1 MFGLFLVGV
10 VGGGGLCTLR
20 VHFFGRKRPPNTD
33 TDRLTFPPP
42 PPPITQSQNQRYA
55 RLVKHHHAT
64 LREGVS
70 GLGTTY
76 AQASQALNGGA
87 PPSPAAAEPTVN
99 GHGHHGN
106 GNGAAAAAAI
116 DDVEERRRERRRER
130 KRQRRRE
137 QKAAREAAAAATA
150 AAGGNGGAKKA
161 GAASAASGNI
171 EKACPFPGCD
181 GRGHKSGKFLSH
193 VSLSGCPRAHPG
205 AVGGVGVSG

>member
-1 MFGLFLVGV
+1 M
-10 VGGGGLCTLR
+10 
-20 VHFFGRKRPPNTD
+20 
-33 TDRLTFPPP
+33 
-42 PPPITQSQNQRYA
+42 
-55 RLVKHHHAT
+55 KHHHAS

-87 PPSPAAAEPTVN
+87 PPSPAVPAEPTVN

-106 GNGAAAAAAI
+106 GAAAAAAAAI

-137 QKAAREAAAAATA
+137 QKAAREAAAAAAA

-161 GAASAASGNI
+161 GAEAAAASGGN

-205 AVGGVGVSG
+205 AVGGVGASG